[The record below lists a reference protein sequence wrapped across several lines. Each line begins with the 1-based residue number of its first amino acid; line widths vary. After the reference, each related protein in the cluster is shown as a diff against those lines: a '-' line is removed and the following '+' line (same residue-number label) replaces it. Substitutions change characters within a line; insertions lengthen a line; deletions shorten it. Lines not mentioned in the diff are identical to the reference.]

1 MKILFWVAFGA
12 VLYTYFGYPFLVW
25 VFARLRPRPIKQN
38 VIFPSVSM
46 VIAAYNEEKVID
58 AKMTNTMA
66 LAYPEDQLEII
77 VVADGSTD
85 QTVSIAQSYKTQGVT
100 VLYRPL
106 RQGKTA
112 ALNHAVSSAKGE
124 IIFFSDANTM
134 YEPTVIQKI
143 VRNFHDPSVGGV
155 SGRKVILEDTARQ
168 TSQGETAFWNY
179 EGWLKS
185 EESHLGSI
193 VGADGEIFAIRKS
206 LFSSMPP
213 SIVHDDM
220 FLSLKIVE
228 AGFRVIYEEEAT
240 SAEYSSK
247 TLHDEF
253 FLKVRYASAGY
264 QILSEFR
271 RMFLPP
277 KTTFA
282 FQFISHKLFRWLIPF
297 FLLGMLLTSAVIP
310 SLWYQSLFWG
320 QIFFY
325 LAAVLGWVLME
336 KLGRTNIFYVPLYF
350 CMGNAAALYGFF
362 RHFFSAGQ
370 TSLWRKA
377 ER

>member
-1 MKILFWVAFGA
+1 MKILFWVAFVA

-25 VFARLRPRPIKQN
+25 VFARMRPRPIKHET
-38 VIFPSVSM
+38 IFPSVSM
-46 VIAAYNEEKVID
+46 VIAAYNEEKVIG
-58 AKMTNTMA
+58 AKMANTME
-66 LAYPEDQLEII
+66 LAYPEGQLEII

-124 IIFFSDANTM
+124 IIFFSDANTL

-143 VRNFHDPSVGGV
+143 VRNFYDPSVGGV
-155 SGRKVILEDTARQ
+155 SGRKVILKDSARQ

-277 KTTFA
+277 KTIFA

-297 FLLGMLLTSAVIP
+297 FLLGMLFTSAVIP

-325 LAAVLGWVLME
+325 LAAVLGWILME
-336 KLGRTNIFYVPLYF
+336 KLGSTNIFYVPLYF

>member
-1 MKILFWVAFGA
+1 MKLLFWAAFVV

-25 VFARLRPRPIKQN
+25 VFALIRPRPIKQEA
-38 VIFPSVSM
+38 IFPSVSII
-46 VIAAYNEEKVID
+46 IAAYNEEKVINS
-58 AKMTNTMA
+58 KMANTMA
-66 LAYPEDQLEII
+66 LAYPEGQLEII

-85 QTVSIAQSYKTQGVT
+85 QTVRIAQSYEKHGVT

-124 IIFFSDANTM
+124 IVFFSDANTM
-134 YEPTVIQKI
+134 YDPMVIQKI
-143 VRNFHDPSVGGV
+143 MRNFYDSSVGGV
-155 SGRKVILEDTARQ
+155 SGRKVILKDSERQ

-185 EESHLGSI
+185 KESHLGSI
-193 VGADGEIFAIRKS
+193 VGADGEIFAIRKN
-206 LFSSMPP
+206 LFSPMAPT
-213 SIVHDDM
+213 IVHDDM

-228 AGFRVIYEEEAT
+228 AGFRVIYEGEAT

-277 KTTFA
+277 KTIFA

-297 FLLGMLLTSAVIP
+297 FLLAMLLASAAIP
-310 SLWYQSLFWG
+310 SVWYQSLFWG

-336 KLGRTNIFYVPLYF
+336 KLGCIGIFYVPLYF

>member
-1 MKILFWVAFGA
+1 MKLLFWVAFAA
-12 VLYTYFGYPFLVW
+12 VVYTYFGYPLLVW
-25 VFARLRPRPIKQN
+25 LIGRMRPRPIKQGKFN
-38 VIFPSVSM
+38 PSVSM
-46 VIAAYNEEKVID
+46 IIAAYNEEKVIGH
-58 AKMTNTMA
+58 KMVNTMA
-66 LAYPEDQLEII
+66 LAYPEGQLEII

-85 QTVSIAQSYKTQGVT
+85 QTVSIVQSYEKEGVT
-100 VLYRPL
+100 VLHQSL

-112 ALNHAVSSAKGE
+112 ALNRAVSSATGE
-124 IIFFSDANTM
+124 IVFFSDANTM

-143 VRNFHDPSVGGV
+143 VRNFNDPSVGGV
-155 SGRKVILEDTARQ
+155 SGRKVILKDCDRQ

-185 EESHLGSI
+185 GESRLGSI
-193 VGADGEIFAIRKS
+193 VGADGEIFAIRRA
-206 LFSSMPP
+206 LFAPMP
-213 SIVHDDM
+213 SFIVHDDM

-228 AGFRVIYEEEAT
+228 AGFRVIYEGEAT

-264 QILSEFR
+264 QILTQFPK
-271 RMFLPP
+271 MFFPP
-277 KTTFA
+277 KTFFA

-297 FLLGMLLTSAVIP
+297 FLLTMLLSSALIP
-310 SLWYQSLFWG
+310 SLWYHSLFWG
-320 QIFFY
+320 QVSFY
-325 LAAVLGWVLME
+325 LTAVLGWVLM
-336 KLGRTNIFYVPLYF
+336 KKIGHATLFYVPLYF

-362 RHFFSAGQ
+362 LHFFSAGQ

>member
-1 MKILFWVAFGA
+1 MELLFWVAFVA
-12 VLYTYFGYPFLVW
+12 VLYTYFGYPLLVW
-25 VFARLRPRPIKQN
+25 LLACVRPKPIAHGD
-38 VIFPSVSM
+38 FSPSVSM
-46 VIAAYNEEKVID
+46 IIAAYNEEKVIGS
-58 AKMTNTMA
+58 KMANSMA
-66 LAYPEDQLEII
+66 LVYPEGQLEII

-85 QTVSIAQSYKTQGVT
+85 QTVSIVQSYVKKGVT
-100 VLYRPL
+100 VLHRPA

-112 ALNHAVSSAKGE
+112 ALNHAVSVATGE
-124 IIFFSDANTM
+124 IVLFSDANTV
-134 YEPTVIQKI
+134 YEPTVIQKM

-155 SGRKVILEDTARQ
+155 SGRKVILKDCDRQ

-185 EESHLGSI
+185 RESRFGSI
-193 VGADGEIFAIRKS
+193 VGADGEIFAIRRA
-206 LFSSMPP
+206 LFAPMP
-213 SIVHDDM
+213 SVIVHDDM

-228 AGFRVIYEEEAT
+228 DGFRVIYEGEAT

-264 QILSEFR
+264 QILTQFPK
-271 RMFLPP
+271 MFFPP
-277 KTTFA
+277 KTFFA

-297 FLLGMLLTSAVIP
+297 FLLTMLLTSAVIP
-310 SLWYQSLFWG
+310 SLSYQSLFWG
-320 QIFFY
+320 QVSFY
-325 LAAVLGWVLME
+325 VAAALGWVLMNR
-336 KLGRTNIFYVPLYF
+336 LGRTNIFYVPLYF
-350 CMGNAAALYGFF
+350 CMGNAAAFYGFF
-362 RHFFSAGQ
+362 LHFFSAGQ

>member
-1 MKILFWVAFGA
+1 MKLLFWAAFAA
-12 VLYTYFGYPFLVW
+12 VVYTYFGYPVLVW
-25 VFARLRPRPIKQN
+25 LIGRLKPRPIKQGACS
-38 VIFPSVSM
+38 PSVSM
-46 VIAAYNEEKVID
+46 IIAAYNEEKVIGQ
-58 AKMTNTMA
+58 KMVNTMA
-66 LAYPEDQLEII
+66 LAYPEGQLEII

-85 QTVSIAQSYKTQGVT
+85 QTVSIVQSYEKEGVT
-100 VLYRPL
+100 VLHRPL

-112 ALNHAVSSAKGE
+112 ALNRAISSATGD
-124 IIFFSDANTM
+124 IVFFSDANTM
-134 YEPTVIQKI
+134 YEPMVIQRM

-155 SGRKVILEDTARQ
+155 SGRKIILQDSDRQ

-179 EGWLKS
+179 EGWLKAG
-185 EESHLGSI
+185 ESRLGSI
-193 VGADGEIFAIRKS
+193 VGADGEIFAIRRA
-206 LFSSMPP
+206 LFSPMPP
-213 SIVHDDM
+213 TVVHDDM

-228 AGFRVIYEEEAT
+228 AGFRVIYEGEAT

-264 QILSEFR
+264 QILSEFPN
-271 RMFLPP
+271 MFFPP
-277 KTTFA
+277 TTFFA

-297 FLLGMLLTSAVIP
+297 FLLTMLLTSAVIP

-320 QIFFY
+320 QVSFY
-325 LAAVLGWVLME
+325 LAAVLGWVLM
-336 KLGRTNIFYVPLYF
+336 KRLGRTNLFYVPLYF
-350 CMGNAAALYGFF
+350 CMGNAAAFYGFF
-362 RHFFSAGQ
+362 LHFFSAGQ

>member
-1 MKILFWVAFGA
+1 MKLLFCVAFVG
-12 VLYTYFGYPFLVW
+12 VLYTYFGYPSLVW
-25 VFARLRPRPIKQN
+25 LVARLRPRPINQKA
-38 VIFPSVSM
+38 FYPSVSLI
-46 VIAAYNEEKVID
+46 IAAYNEEKVIGG
-58 AKMTNTMA
+58 KMINTLA
-66 LAYPEDQLEII
+66 LAYPKEQLEII

-85 QTVSIAQSYKTQGVT
+85 QTVRIAQSYQNEGVT
-100 VLYRPL
+100 VLHRPL

-112 ALNHAVSSAKGE
+112 ALNHAVSLATGE
-124 IIFFSDANTM
+124 IVFFSDANTV
-134 YEPTVIQKI
+134 YEPTVLQKI

-155 SGRKVILEDTARQ
+155 SGRKIILKDSDRQ

-185 EESHLGSI
+185 GESRLGSI
-193 VGADGEIFAIRKS
+193 VGADGEIFAMRRA
-206 LFSSMPP
+206 LFSPMP
-213 SIVHDDM
+213 STIVHDDM

-228 AGFRVIYEEEAT
+228 SGFRVIYEGEAT
-240 SAEYSSK
+240 SAEYASK

-277 KTTFA
+277 KTFFA
-282 FQFISHKLFRWLIPF
+282 FQFISHKLLRWLIPF
-297 FLLGMLLTSAVIP
+297 FLLVMLFTSAVIP
-310 SLWYQSLFWG
+310 SVLFQSLFLG
-320 QIFFY
+320 QVAFY
-325 LAAVLGWVLME
+325 LAAVMGWVLM
-336 KLGRTNIFYVPLYF
+336 KRQGCLNPFYVPLYF

-362 RHFFSAGQ
+362 LHFFSAGQ

>member
-1 MKILFWVAFGA
+1 MKILFWVAFVA

-25 VFARLRPRPIKQN
+25 VFARIRPRPIKQET
-38 VIFPSVSM
+38 IFPSVSM
-46 VIAAYNEEKVID
+46 VIAAYNEEKVIG
-58 AKMTNTMA
+58 AKMVNTMA
-66 LAYPEDQLEII
+66 LAYPEGQLEII

-85 QTVSIAQSYKTQGVT
+85 QTVSIAQSYATQGIT

-124 IIFFSDANTM
+124 IIFFSDANTL

-155 SGRKVILEDTARQ
+155 SGRKVILKDSARQ

-228 AGFRVIYEEEAT
+228 TGFRVIYEEEAT

-271 RMFLPP
+271 SMFLPP
-277 KTTFA
+277 KTIFA

-297 FLLGMLLTSAVIP
+297 FLLAMLLASAVIP

-336 KLGRTNIFYVPLYF
+336 KLGQTNIFYVPLYF

>member
-1 MKILFWVAFGA
+1 MKLLFWAAFVV

-25 VFARLRPRPIKQN
+25 VFARIRPRPIKQEA
-38 VIFPSVSM
+38 IFPSVSII
-46 VIAAYNEEKVID
+46 IAAYNEEKVINS
-58 AKMTNTMA
+58 KMANTMA
-66 LAYPEDQLEII
+66 LAYPEGQLEII

-85 QTVSIAQSYKTQGVT
+85 QTVRIAQSYEKHGVT

-124 IIFFSDANTM
+124 IVFFSDANTM
-134 YEPTVIQKI
+134 YDPMVIQKI
-143 VRNFHDPSVGGV
+143 MRNFYDSSVGGV
-155 SGRKVILEDTARQ
+155 SGRKVILKDSERQ

-185 EESHLGSI
+185 KESHLGSI
-193 VGADGEIFAIRKS
+193 VGADGEIFAIRKN
-206 LFSSMPP
+206 LFSPMAPT
-213 SIVHDDM
+213 IVHDDM

-228 AGFRVIYEEEAT
+228 AGFRVIYEGEAT

-277 KTTFA
+277 KTIFA

-297 FLLGMLLTSAVIP
+297 FLLAMLLASAAIP
-310 SLWYQSLFWG
+310 SVWYQSLFWG

-336 KLGRTNIFYVPLYF
+336 KLGCIGIFYVPLYF